1 MKINEIRK
9 PKGATKSPKRVGR
22 GSGTGHG
29 KTSSRGMKGA
39 KSRAGY
45 SRRLGFEGGQMP
57 LMRRIPKRGFTSAKK
72 KIYQVV
78 NVEQLSH
85 FKKDSIVDPE
95 ALKKAGLIR
104 RGNDKVK
111 ILGGGKFG
119 KAISVKAHGFSKEA
133 KKKIEESGG
142 TVTHV

>member
-9 PKGATKSPKRVGR
+9 PRGATKSPKRVGR
-22 GSGTGHG
+22 GCGTGHG

-45 SRRLGFEGGQMP
+45 SMRLGFEGGQMP
-57 LMRRIPKRGFTSAKK
+57 LMRRIPKRGFTSARK

-78 NVEQLSH
+78 NIEELNY
-85 FKKDSIVDPE
+85 FKKDSIVDLE

-104 RGNDKVK
+104 RGKDKVK
-111 ILGGGKFG
+111 ILGSGKLG

-142 TVTHV
+142 TVTYV